1 MALNDLWKKFIKDE
15 EADNE
20 ENATYYRPHKKNAA
34 PSLVDEPDDDAFR
47 APKTRTGASRVAT
60 ANDYDDLSDDIN
72 DVYEDSASVSKP
84 RFKRVMATD
93 LKSAEHAIDLVL
105 RKYVVLINTEGVT
118 DAKLVPF
125 RCYIAGA
132 VQALGAHIT
141 PLDDE
146 NVFVSIEPFDATPYL
161 PHDEQDD
168 LQEQQLPRQH

>member
-1 MALNDLWKKFIKDE
+1 MALNDFIKKLIKEEEEDE
-15 EADNE
+15 S
-20 ENATYYRPHKKNAA
+20 ATYYRPRKKNEA

-47 APKTRTGASRVAT
+47 APKTRTGASRVAA

-72 DVYEDSASVSKP
+72 DVYADSASVSKP
-84 RFKRVMATD
+84 RFKKVMATD
-93 LKSAEHAIDLVL
+93 LKAAEHAIDLVM
-105 RKYVVLINTEGVT
+105 RKYVVLVNTEGVA

-161 PHDEQDD
+161 PTQDDTAEQQDD
-168 LQEQQLPRQH
+168 LI

>member
-1 MALNDLWKKFIKDE
+1 MALNDLWKKFIKDDE
-15 EADNE
+15 SESDE
-20 ENATYYRPHKKNAA
+20 SATYYRPRKKATA

-60 ANDYDDLSDDIN
+60 SNDYDDLSDEVD
-72 DVYEDSASVSKP
+72 DVYDDGASASKP

-105 RKYVVLINTEGVT
+105 RKYVVLVNTEGVS

-161 PHDEQDD
+161 PAQDETEELEDD
-168 LQEQQLPRQH
+168 FI